1 MLRVAFIVSN
11 ITNILFKTIIVK
23 NHYCSITTPYQIL
36 TPLHG
41 YAF

>member
-11 ITNILFKTIIVK
+11 NTNISFKPIIVK
-23 NHYCSITTPYQIL
+23 NHCCSIITPYQIL